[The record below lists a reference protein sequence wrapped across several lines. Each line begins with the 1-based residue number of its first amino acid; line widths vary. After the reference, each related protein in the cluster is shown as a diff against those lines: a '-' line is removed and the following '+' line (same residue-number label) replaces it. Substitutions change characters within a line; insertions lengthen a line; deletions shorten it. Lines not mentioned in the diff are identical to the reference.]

1 MDRTPLHFALIAKNW
16 RDLIRP
22 RALEIDHAGT
32 HATYACEPLE
42 RGFGTTLGVMLRRTL
57 LSALRGPAI
66 THVAIADDAAV
77 DVDALLL
84 ALKGV
89 ELASA
94 SERGSLLRLDK
105 RGPGLVTAGDIACV
119 DGIACCNPDYPLCSL
134 PADGSI
140 AIELAIGIGRGYA
153 PAERH
158 ARPDAVAVDA
168 MFSPVR
174 RVDVGHQTD
183 FDRLVLDVWT
193 TGAIDPTE
201 ALSRAATILHDQ
213 LGLFLNFDEVPEPVE
228 VPPDETAARVNENLW
243 RTVEEIEFSVRASNC
258 LRNLNLTYVGE
269 LVQRTESELLK
280 ARGFGRKS
288 LTEIASVLAEMQLH
302 LGMKLV
308 DWPGTKPSRTR

>member
-119 DGIACCNPDYPLCSL
+119 DGIACCD
-134 PADGSI
+134 
-140 AIELAIGIGRGYA
+140 

-174 RVDVGHQTD
+174 RVDVHVTPARVGHQTD